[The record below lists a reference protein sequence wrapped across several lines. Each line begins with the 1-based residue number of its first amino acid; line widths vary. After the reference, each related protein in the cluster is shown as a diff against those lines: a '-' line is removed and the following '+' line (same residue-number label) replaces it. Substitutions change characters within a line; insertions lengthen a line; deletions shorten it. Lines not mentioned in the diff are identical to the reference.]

1 MRYFLCVLTLFI
13 FINSE
18 LTSQAKWDKTWITS
32 NNTMEDKNTI
42 IDFNV
47 NPIRIDTVI
56 YKYGFWKYYSLV
68 SSYKTGGLLL
78 YSNGCE
84 VIAQN
89 GLPIINGDEINLIS
103 DGYGQCLGKLPTI
116 AGHQGWAQDIMFI
129 PLDTLDEEFL
139 LVYNPRKE
147 IKEFPYLA
155 IKELASSRIILNNN
169 IEYEVV
175 EKDKVLF
182 NTLNMTSAA
191 LNLINI
197 PGPKLA
203 WWLITADN
211 YTNIY
216 YRLYVS
222 KDSLSSATKMVIDE
236 IVPDNANGLSSK
248 FNPDGTQY
256 AKVEVPVDSSA
267 NWVYLFNFERTTGE
281 LSYNQKWQVP
291 DELSLGSGLEFSASG
306 RFLYVTR
313 HLQVYQYDM
322 WASDIPGSV
331 EVVAEWDGFQELGF
345 IGNFFYPQRA
355 PDCRIYINSTSSL
368 KYYHYINHP
377 EVKGKGCDVRQH
389 ALELVEWH
397 AGSIPFFPN
406 YRLDYTCPVCDST
419 LELPIQVSSEDVPV
433 SKGYMRV
440 GPNPCR
446 EELRVMLTVGSAMP
460 EAEVFVYDVNG
471 RLHQQVPVF
480 GVDQVVLDTGS
491 LQSGVYILQL
501 RQRGKIIQSEKF
513 IKIE

>member
-1 MRYFLCVLTLFI
+1 M
-13 FINSE
+13 NS
-18 LTSQAKWDKTWITS
+18 AGGFV
-32 NNTMEDKNTI
+32 KNGS
-42 IDFNV
+42 V
-47 NPIRIDTVI
+47 
-56 YKYGFWKYYSLV
+56 
-68 SSYKTGGLLL
+68 
-78 YSNGCE
+78 
-84 VIAQN
+84 
-89 GLPIINGDEINLIS
+89 INLLS
-103 DGYGQCLGKLPTI
+103 DGNSTGYCKSEKDTSKVGFS
-116 AGHQGWAQDIMFI
+116 GWAQDIMFI

-155 IKELASSRIILNNN
+155 IKELASSRIILNND

-182 NTLNMTSAA
+182 NTLNMTSAS

-256 AKVEVPVDSSA
+256 AKVEVPVDSSV

-291 DELSLGSGLEFSASG
+291 NELSLGSGLEFSASG

-460 EAEVFVYDVNG
+460 EAEVFIYDING
-471 RLHQQVPVF
+471 RMHQQVPVF